1 MRKNTTLAIALC
13 ATIIASPAAAVPRLD
28 ESGFKKLHAQL
39 APPPDEAWQGLPWQD
54 SVLQAAALAATQKK
68 PVYMLVRS
76 GNPLGCV

>member
-1 MRKNTTLAIALC
+1 MRKNTTLVIALC
-13 ATIIASPAAAVPRLD
+13 TTLVANLATAAPGLD

-39 APPPDEAWQGLPWQD
+39 APPSDEGWRG
-54 SVLQAAALAATQKK
+54 LAATQKK